1 MSVNHPFNSKTRQLI
16 TSSERT
22 IFQSV
27 VFWQV
32 VQVARLHTHEV
43 IYLAFVSMYMPL
55 MVTPLPTRAGLMFT
69 MVDRGRAG
77 NREVTRDCGGGQVGR
92 PP

>member
-1 MSVNHPFNSKTRQLI
+1 MA
-16 TSSERT
+16 SSGHT

-43 IYLAFVSMYMPL
+43 IYLAFVSMYMPST
-55 MVTPLPTRAGLMFT
+55 VTLLPTRAGLMFT

-77 NREVTRDCGGGQVGR
+77 IREVTRDCGRGRVGR
-92 PP
+92 PL